1 MSNKYTNINYKNY
14 FDLVETLLKLDK
26 ISNFLLS
33 FIDYVLANIT
43 FSESSIYLYDS
54 EGKLENIIKES
65 TSGSIQENIDHLVE
79 GGIFEWTK
87 NTKQIAVFPQMNTK
101 SDIQRN
107 LLIIPLSHYEKVIG
121 YSISITEMNLDELS
135 PHFEEIMAYSTVFS
149 FFIHSFINREK
160 PQNSISNSGN
170 TNYIKNLILNSI
182 HNSNKI
188 LYANLTLLNNNI
200 GNSSQRQGI
209 INLNLEKINVLNKMY
224 DKYST
229 IKSNVFTLKELFDD
243 IEIIDKDYLNEH
255 DTNLIINEIEFSGKI
270 RNSIYDYSYII
281 LKILNL
287 PQNKETKKRVI
298 SIKANKSKSMQFKPF
313 IAINIDDNG
322 IFYETAEKQYRETKT
337 NNIELEEIRTYIS
350 AIHGHIKVKSEF
362 DSGTNYQI
370 FFPL

>member
-54 EGKLENIIKES
+54 DGKLENIIKES

-121 YSISITEMNLDELS
+121 YSISTTEMNLDELS

-149 FFIHSFINREK
+149 FFIHSFINKQK
-160 PQNSISNSGN
+160 PQNSVSNSNN
-170 TNYIKNLILNSI
+170 TNFIKNLILNSI

-188 LYANLTLLNNNI
+188 LYANLTLLNNKI

-209 INLNLEKINVLNKMY
+209 INFNLEKINILNKMY

-270 RNSIYDYSYII
+270 RNSIYDYAYII

-313 IAINIDDNG
+313 ISINIDDNG

-350 AIHGHIKVKSEF
+350 AINGHIKVKSEF
-362 DSGTNYQI
+362 DSGTTYQI